1 MAYIIKRAVQHSVFL
16 PESERPPPGVKP
28 GQDLK
33 TPPQDITTTYT
44 TAASARQPDHTY
56 LRHTTFTDASEYG
69 KCFANVTKM
78 DCVVQRK
85 DLAERYQQRRERKAK
100 RSDQLSEGATN
111 FDQKAHELSSAHH
124 WTTSYRA
131 GFIEARRDGDWSI
144 AETKP
149 QVRGGVTA
157 VVPVRCVTEDTGIS
171 SFTERFGEYGSAP
184 RDLIA
189 DPNAAQL
196 PVKITALEDGTTKG
210 KAHVPGYQGFI
221 PSNIRNPSVVSQALG
236 EDTRQTVDKTTMTEI
251 YHQNVPGYGGHLPTE
266 SKNDKGPRQLTTS
279 SIFGSDYAVKD
290 FSKNTIGTGSVL
302 LVVLIPSIIMVIA
315 KVGRREALS
324 CLEEILAGVAA
335 LPVHVMDKRPALV
348 CAWQCP

>member
-28 GQDLK
+28 GQDLRV
-33 TPPQDITTTYT
+33 PPQDITTTYT
-44 TAASARQPDHTY
+44 TAASAKQPDHTH

-85 DLAERYQQRRERKAK
+85 DLAERYHQRRERKAK
-100 RSDQLSEGATN
+100 RSDQLSEGATS
-111 FDQKAHELSSAHH
+111 FDQKAHELSSARH

-131 GFIEARRDGDWSI
+131 DFIGARKEGDWSI
-144 AETKP
+144 AGTKP

-210 KAHVPGYQGFI
+210 KAHIPGYQGFI
-221 PSNIRNPSVVSQALG
+221 PSNVRNPSVVSQAFG
-236 EDTRQTVDKTTMTEI
+236 DDTRQTIDKTTMTEI
-251 YHQNVPGYGGHLPTE
+251 YHQNVPGYFGHLPTE

-279 SIFGSDYAVKD
+279 TIAGSDYAVKS
-290 FSKNTIGTGSVL
+290 FSRSGES
-302 LVVLIPSIIMVIA
+302 SDHS
-315 KVGRREALS
+315 R
-324 CLEEILAGVAA
+324 
-335 LPVHVMDKRPALV
+335 
-348 CAWQCP
+348 

>member
-28 GQDLK
+28 GQDLRV
-33 TPPQDITTTYT
+33 PPQDITTTYT

-100 RSDQLSEGATN
+100 RSDQLSEGATS
-111 FDQKAHELSSAHH
+111 FDQKAHELSSARH

-131 GFIEARRDGDWSI
+131 DFIETRGEGDWSI
-144 AETKP
+144 AGTKP

-171 SFTERFGEYGSAP
+171 SFTERYGEYGSAP

-189 DPNAAQL
+189 DPTAAQL

-210 KAHVPGYQGFI
+210 GAFRRSVTKVESLLLLLLLLLPVREGAHSGLSRLYTVKRPQPLGRVSSFRGGYQA
-221 PSNIRNPSVVSQALG
+221 NHR
-236 EDTRQTVDKTTMTEI
+236 
-251 YHQNVPGYGGHLPTE
+251 
-266 SKNDKGPRQLTTS
+266 
-279 SIFGSDYAVKD
+279 
-290 FSKNTIGTGSVL
+290 
-302 LVVLIPSIIMVIA
+302 
-315 KVGRREALS
+315 
-324 CLEEILAGVAA
+324 
-335 LPVHVMDKRPALV
+335 
-348 CAWQCP
+348 